1 MLSATW
7 AAEYVAVDSSSPST
21 SFSSPAM
28 GQSSMLWGPKHSVHF
43 WMTQVCVLDF
53 VAKHEVHKAA
63 SLHLALL
70 PSNVSAPN
78 ILQGAQDPSGCA

>member
-7 AAEYVAVDSSSPST
+7 AAEYVAADSSSPST
-21 SFSSPAM
+21 TFSSPSM
-28 GQSSMLWGPKHSVHF
+28 GQRSMLCGLKQSVHF

-78 ILQGAQDPSGCA
+78 ILHEEQDPPGCL

>member
-1 MLSATW
+1 MLC
-7 AAEYVAVDSSSPST
+7 
-21 SFSSPAM
+21 
-28 GQSSMLWGPKHSVHF
+28 GPKQSVHF

-70 PSNVSAPN
+70 PSNVSALN
-78 ILQGAQDPSGCA
+78 IRQEVQEPSGCA

>member
-7 AAEYVAVDSSSPST
+7 AAECVAADSSSPST
-21 SFSSPAM
+21 TFSSPSV
-28 GQSSMLWGPKHSVHF
+28 GQRSMLCWLKQSVYF
-43 WMTQVCVLDF
+43 WTTQMCVLDF

-70 PSNVSAPN
+70 PSNVSALN
-78 ILQGAQDPSGCA
+78 DLQ

>member
-21 SFSSPAM
+21 SFSSPSM
-28 GQSSMLWGPKHSVHF
+28 GQRSMLWGPKQSVHF

-70 PSNVSAPN
+70 PSSVSAPN
-78 ILQGAQDPSGCA
+78 ILQGAQDPPGCV

>member
-1 MLSATW
+1 M
-7 AAEYVAVDSSSPST
+7 AVDSSSPST
-21 SFSSPAM
+21 SFSSAAM

-43 WMTQVCVLDF
+43 WMTQVCVPLF

-78 ILQGAQDPSGCA
+78 ILQGAHDPPGFA